1 MSQKRPTAGGESCGQ
16 DSFVLEE
23 GHAQINRIFVFL
35 YGGRH
40 VDHFV
45 YREYSRACHSDWCL
59 AADRLPAI
67 LLWIGMKKS
76 RSRLFRA
83 RAVCAAYTSF
93 PRGAHP
99 CGAFLIHRKEFP
111 MNQKRTVTYCSV
123 RHCPCVDTHYSTF
136 PETVKVSAQ
145 IPKNIKFWCLYRQSS
160 QMYRAQ

>member
-45 YREYSRACHSDWCL
+45 YRKYSRACHSDWCL

-67 LLWIGMKKS
+67 LLWIGTKKEADS
-76 RSRLFRA
+76 ISFFSMSFFLMLINQRKREL
-83 RAVCAAYTSF
+83 CALNFS
-93 PRGAHP
+93 
-99 CGAFLIHRKEFP
+99 
-111 MNQKRTVTYCSV
+111 
-123 RHCPCVDTHYSTF
+123 
-136 PETVKVSAQ
+136 
-145 IPKNIKFWCLYRQSS
+145 
-160 QMYRAQ
+160 

>member
-40 VDHFV
+40 VDHLV

-67 LLWIGMKKS
+67 LLWIGTKKEADS
-76 RSRLFRA
+76 PDYL
-83 RAVCAAYTSF
+83 VE
-93 PRGAHP
+93 
-99 CGAFLIHRKEFP
+99 L
-111 MNQKRTVTYCSV
+111 
-123 RHCPCVDTHYSTF
+123 STF
-136 PETVKVSAQ
+136 RLQA
-145 IPKNIKFWCLYRQSS
+145 
-160 QMYRAQ
+160 

>member
-40 VDHFV
+40 VDHLV

-99 CGAFLIHRKEFP
+99 CGAFYVIGISYHIKKEADSISFFSMSFFLMLINQRKRELCALNF
-111 MNQKRTVTYCSV
+111 S
-123 RHCPCVDTHYSTF
+123 
-136 PETVKVSAQ
+136 
-145 IPKNIKFWCLYRQSS
+145 
-160 QMYRAQ
+160 